1 MGRVLDGGC
10 VMTGAEEA
18 AMRAS
23 LMRLTLRDLR
33 RVAREEGACLGYA
46 TRKADV
52 VVEIVAHRRYVE
64 HMRQEDQ

>member
-1 MGRVLDGGC
+1 MGRVLDGGR

-23 LMRLTLRDLR
+23 LMRLTLRELR

-64 HMRQEDQ
+64 HMRQESE